1 MSNIFCVE
9 CEGTAVE
16 KLKTLC
22 ELPGVS
28 GREDAVRDYI
38 VEQIKDKSEVTID
51 GTGNVIAFVKGKK
64 RAVKKVMADAHMD
77 EVGFYITYI
86 TDDGLLKF
94 HPIGMDVSVLLG
106 RRVKVGSTLGVI
118 GIKPVHMLKGD
129 AKEKMPEADSLYI
142 DIGVSSREE
151 AEALVSMGDCAVFD
165 EGYEALGDLVV
176 SKALDDRVG
185 CWALIDIINSEPE
198 YDFYATFS
206 VKEEVGFGAK
216 TVAYTVD
223 PEFAVV
229 LESTTAADIA
239 GVEGEKRVCSVRHG
253 AAISFMDR
261 GTLYEKKLL
270 DQVVSLAKEKGIPCQ
285 FKSAVAGA
293 NNAAGIHQ
301 SRCGVRTV
309 AMSVPCRYIHSA
321 ASVASLKDVKAVRD
335 LAEATI
341 NKMASGEI
349 E

>member
-1 MSNIFCVE
+1 MLNIFCVE
-9 CEGTAVE
+9 CEGTAVD

-22 ELPGVS
+22 ELSGVS
-28 GREDAVRDYI
+28 GREEAVRDYI
-38 VEQIKDKSEVTID
+38 IEQIKDKAEVTVD
-51 GTGNVIAFVKGKK
+51 QMGNVIAFVKGKK

-94 HPIGMDVSVLLG
+94 SPIGMNVSVFLG
-106 RRVKVGSTLGVI
+106 RRVKIGSVLGVI
-118 GIKPVHMLKGD
+118 GIKPVHMLKDD
-129 AKEKMPEADSLYI
+129 AKEKMPDADSLYI

-151 AEALVSMGDCAVFD
+151 AQKLVSMGDCAVFD
-165 EGYEALGDLVV
+165 EGYEVLGDLVV

-206 VKEEVGFGAK
+206 VKEEVGFGAR
-216 TVAYTVD
+216 TAAYTID

-239 GVEGEKRVCSVRHG
+239 GVEGEKRVCKVSGG
-253 AAISFMDR
+253 AAISFMDN

-270 DQVVSLAKEKGIPCQ
+270 DQVVALAKEKSIPCQ
-285 FKSAVAGA
+285 LKSAVAGA
-293 NNAAGIHQ
+293 NNAAGIHK

-321 ASVASLKDVKAVRD
+321 ASVASADDVKAVRN